1 MCSRV
6 QGFRVLFKVGRSHL
20 DRTLVV
26 HMQGPATGLGPCPH
40 LGPSPGSLRSNTAS
54 PPSTPSYAAFV
65 VSNRVRSNNRRCE
78 QGRVKLELVYT
89 PLAYEEDSSP
99 HRNPEPAPPPLSAAP
114 TAASA
119 TSPAK
124 VSGSSDDA
132 GGAGSEAPPAQGSQT
147 LVLANKGGPKGA
159 SEGLDWSTLAG
170 RILAHQAL
178 VPAKSLARKDDEI
191 AAVGAGWGGEY
202 ELCCFVSHNATS
214 TQAAMWR
221 DVAAQRVRDARRLTE
236 RKREGERKR
245 HARTVR

>member
-1 MCSRV
+1 M
-6 QGFRVLFKVGRSHL
+6 
-20 DRTLVV
+20 
-26 HMQGPATGLGPCPH
+26 
-40 LGPSPGSLRSNTAS
+40 
-54 PPSTPSYAAFV
+54 
-65 VSNRVRSNNRRCE
+65 
-78 QGRVKLELVYT
+78 
-89 PLAYEEDSSP
+89 
-99 HRNPEPAPPPLSAAP
+99 
-114 TAASA
+114 
-119 TSPAK
+119 
-124 VSGSSDDA
+124 DA
-132 GGAGSEAPPAQGSQT
+132 GGAGSEAPPAQGSRT